1 MRAGALTVA
10 VVDGWRDA
18 RRFWGLILAAFV
30 HAIVSCLLL
39 GLSLQQVGEAQAVA
53 DHLQRWDQEGAASLR
68 SLYLAGAS
76 HPETGAS
83 PEDGAVPSPDGREE
97 AGAHDIPGDSTRVG
111 QDPAAMLGLLA
122 DPQRTAYTMDP
133 YGDRFGDDLPGA
145 VLVTED
151 FLLASGVKETMSPT
165 GKNPQF
171 GAGGA
176 PAPYAVL
183 GSESTAKDPY
193 ALTVD
198 GVMPPTTR
206 VRFQDTMIPVVAR
219 LAPGATAL
227 DPMMGSVPL
236 DDAVLVVVPPSM
248 LTSLYDTEALD
259 ALLLRT
265 VALGPHA
272 LPELDAAA
280 RSLESEALLVAA
292 VPLSAE
298 SSPLLQELSGQART
312 LIVLFAAAVLGAVV
326 SLFGALG
333 VLARGLAPTWRIAA
347 MVGAARW
354 QAAVRIAVPVL
365 LAWVLPA
372 AVGLVLGAAVLP
384 GPPPTGLMALALTA
398 VLVVGIT
405 ACLSSWRSLAATFGR
420 RRSRRDRESFTEESA

>member
-1 MRAGALTVA
+1 MRVGALAVA
-10 VVDGWRDA
+10 LADGWHDA

-39 GLSLQQVGEAQAVA
+39 GLSLQQAGEARVVA
-53 DHLQRWDQEGAASLR
+53 DHLQRWEQEGAASLR
-68 SLYLAGAS
+68 SMYLAGTVR
-76 HPETGAS
+76 PETGAS
-83 PEDGAVPSPDGREE
+83 PEDGAVPSADGPEE
-97 AGAHDIPGDSTRVG
+97 TAVPEIPADSTREVPG
-111 QDPAAMLGLLA
+111 SAAMLALLA

-151 FLLASGVKETMSPT
+151 FLLAAGVKETMSPT
-165 GKNPQF
+165 GQTPQH
-171 GAGGA
+171 GADGV

-183 GSESTAKDPY
+183 GSASTAKDPY
-193 ALTVD
+193 ALAVD
-198 GVMPPTTR
+198 GAMPPTTR
-206 VRFQDTMIPVVAR
+206 VRFQEAMIPVVGR
-219 LAPGATAL
+219 LTPGATAL
-227 DPMMGSVPL
+227 DPMMGSVSL
-236 DDAVLVVVPPSM
+236 DAAVLVVVPPSM
-248 LTSLYDTEALD
+248 LPSLYDAEALD

-280 RSLESEALLVAA
+280 RSLETEALLVAA

-298 SSPLLQELSGQART
+298 SSPVLQELSGQART
-312 LIVLFAAAVLGAVV
+312 LVVLFAAAVLGAVV

-347 MVGAARW
+347 MVGAARR
-354 QAAVRIAVPVL
+354 QVAVRIAVPVL

-372 AVGLVLGAAVLP
+372 AVGLALGAAVLP
-384 GPPPTGLMALALTA
+384 GPPPTGLMTVALTA
-398 VLVVGIT
+398 VLVVGIA

-420 RRSRRDRESFTEESA
+420 RKRRRDRESLTEESA